1 MSNDYSIL
9 SINNSLFSNQT
20 IIQFSHQKSLFEMSV
35 GAGQNNI
42 DTVLLN
48 ADSHDQFIRDLMT
61 SLVLST
67 KTSNAVP
74 KGLDFN
80 YHNTYEAH
88 RQVQHEASNQLSGLI
103 ESVLGFVR
111 PEMKVEGIAG
121 DVSDPYFYDQL
132 VETIDV
138 LLDNAEKVLNG
149 STSGSISSS
158 IKQSLVLDKE
168 RAILEN
174 VKSIPKPQNDFKN
187 EKIDNYRENP
197 FVPKLKQKYHSKVAY
212 DSLPK
217 NSLESNDAD
226 ALAFDKFYP
235 HPYEFELQTLEYP
248 SSLLTEPNE
257 LKPQFPDPLRTHE
270 YIENDVDLLKAIN
283 ELKVASELAIDLEH
297 HSMRTFQGLTCLMQI
312 SSRSKDY
319 IIDTL
324 ALRHSMHLLG
334 EIFADPSKVK
344 VLHGCERDIVW
355 MQRDFGLY
363 IVNCFDTY
371 FAAKELQFPALS
383 LAHLV
388 KYYCGV
394 TLNKKY
400 QLADWRERPLTEE
413 MKLYAKYDTHYLLFI
428 YDSLRRELWK
438 KVGVEGVENVLAS
451 SKRVCMT
458 RYEKEV
464 FSPLGYRNL
473 LATCG
478 GSRTVPN
485 LNDLS
490 SIQDAALAKLWNWR
504 DLAAREQ
511 DESPQYIMTNAE
523 LLRIGLKVPKFE
535 KDILVC
541 APITDY
547 VRNHLAEIVGLM
559 AELTSLGATAFV
571 PAVDHV
577 KEAPASGL
585 LARNKLD
592 MGSISA
598 QMKKKTIFT
607 FTPAISA
614 LSSQTTSTSSG
625 KEDKLASPMISTEE
639 LFRLASWKTPLLTSE
654 ESDSKKSN
662 QSSSMLFD
670 AMKTSFV
677 SEESKQ
683 RMSRSM
689 NELMKA
695 IDSNVDFEQRLKELV
710 KQPACAGVAA
720 EGVNSASKAQ
730 DDAAEDA
737 MDTLIPE
744 IPKSY
749 EEIYQLS
756 SRNRKKNKDKKR
768 NRDSVDASME
778 SDTFTAEKRDAIISS
793 IASDNN
799 KEVLV
804 SKDGFDCNQYF
815 TTSTDVDGSV
825 DGTVSNTQ
833 LLFFFSLE

>member
-1 MSNDYSIL
+1 MS
-9 SINNSLFSNQT
+9 T
-20 IIQFSHQKSLFEMSV
+20 GTGK
-35 GAGQNNI
+35 GGNI
-42 DTVLLN
+42 DHVLLN
-48 ADSHDQFIRDLMT
+48 ADSHDQFIRDLMS

-67 KTSNAVP
+67 KTSNSVP

-88 RQVQHEASNQLSGLI
+88 RQVQQEASSQLGTLI

-111 PEMKVEGIAG
+111 PEMRAEGISG

-138 LLDNAEKVLNG
+138 LLDNAEKVLN
-149 STSGSISSS
+149 SSS
-158 IKQSLVLDKE
+158 SSSSSGAFSASAKQSLVLDKE
-168 RAILEN
+168 RTILEN
-174 VKSIPKPQNDFKN
+174 VKSIPKPQDAFLH
-187 EKIDNYRENP
+187 EIDNQRENP
-197 FVPKLKQKYHSKVAY
+197 FKPRLKQKYHSKVAY
-212 DSLPK
+212 EAAAK

-248 SSLLTEPNE
+248 SSLLTEPTD
-257 LKPQFPDPLRTHE
+257 LKPQFPDPLRSHE
-270 YIENDVDLLKAIN
+270 FIDKEVDLLKAIN
-283 ELKVASELAIDLEH
+283 ELKVAAELAIDLEH
-297 HSMRTFQGLTCLMQI
+297 HSMRSFQGLTCLMQI
-312 SSRSKDY
+312 SSRTKDY

-324 ALRHSMHLLG
+324 ALRNSMYLLG

-344 VLHGCERDIVW
+344 VLHGCDRDIVW

-363 IVNCFDTY
+363 ITNCFDTY

-400 QLADWRERPLTEE
+400 QLADWRERPLPEE

-438 KVGVEGVENVLAS
+438 KVGIEGVENVLAS

-458 RYEKEV
+458 RYEKDV
-464 FSPLGYRNL
+464 FNPLGYRTL
-473 LATCG
+473 LHSGG

-485 LNDLS
+485 LNDIS
-490 SIQDAALAKLWNWR
+490 AIQDAALAKLWNWR
-504 DLAAREQ
+504 DMAAREQ
-511 DESPQYIMTNAE
+511 DESPQYIMSNSE

-547 VRNHLAEIVGLM
+547 VRNHLSDIIKLM
-559 AELTSLGATAFV
+559 AELTSIGATV
-571 PAVDHV
+571 YIPAVDNV
-577 KEAPASGL
+577 KDAPASGL
-585 LARNKLD
+585 LVRSDKLD
-592 MGSISA
+592 MDSISS

-614 LSSQTTSTSSG
+614 LNSQSSSG
-625 KEDKLASPMISTEE
+625 KEEKQPSPMLSTDEI
-639 LFRLASWKTPLLTSE
+639 FRLASWKTPLLSYE
-654 ESDSKKSN
+654 ESDLKKSN
-662 QSSSMLFD
+662 SQSTSMLFD
-670 AMKTSFV
+670 ALKTTFV
-677 SEESKQ
+677 SDESKQ

-695 IDSNVDFEQRLKELV
+695 LDSNVDFEQRLKELV
-710 KQPACAGVAA
+710 KQPSSAGVAA
-720 EGVNSASKAQ
+720 SDSANSKSQAN
-730 DDAAEDA
+730 DAAQEDA
-737 MDTLIPE
+737 LDSLIPE

-768 NRDSVDASME
+768 NRDSVDASIE
-778 SDTFTAEKRDAIISS
+778 SDTFNAEKRDAIIAS
-793 IASDNN
+793 IEKGSTSSDNK
-799 KEVLV
+799 KEVFV

-825 DGTVSNTQ
+825 DGTVRLIICVVGDRSNK
-833 LLFFFSLE
+833 LIIVCLSISSVLRKISDG